1 MLSVASSAGIDVG
14 KQYLDVGFFPAA
26 KPLRVVNEPTGIA
39 KIVSVLRARGGS
51 EESSWRRSA
60 VMRARSFAR
69 SSRLAF
75 RFSSSIRGASRRFV
89 TPKV

>member
-39 KIVSVLRARGGS
+39 KIRVVGWANRIRTKACTLYASVTGANSRAAEFGFMRG
-51 EESSWRRSA
+51 
-60 VMRARSFAR
+60 
-69 SSRLAF
+69 LA
-75 RFSSSIRGASRRFV
+75 G
-89 TPKV
+89 